1 MKTIKELASRGERV
15 YVYLKDEETAQRFLH
30 DAETEGFTFGDGVKP
45 TDRHWSDLY
54 AIHPD
59 STLNYVGSVG
69 RIEYGSGADS
79 VVRIDYGEIIQKE
92 SPAARTS
99 G

>member
-1 MKTIKELASRGERV
+1 MKTIKELANMGERV
-15 YVYLKDEETAQRFLH
+15 YVHLKDEETAQRFLR
-30 DAETEGFTFGDGVKP
+30 DAEAEGFIFSDGVHP

-59 STLNYVGSVG
+59 GTLNYVGTIG

-79 VVRIDYGEIIQKE
+79 VVRIDYSQVLQQ
-92 SPAARTS
+92 T
-99 G
+99 

>member
-1 MKTIKELASRGERV
+1 MKTIKDVASRGERV
-15 YVYLKDEETAQRFLH
+15 YVHVKDEETAMRFLH
-30 DAETEGFTFGDGVKP
+30 QAESERFTFSDGMMP

-59 STLNYVGSVG
+59 GTLNYVGTIG

-79 VVRIDYGEIIQKE
+79 VVRVDYM
-92 SPAARTS
+92 S